1 MSFRP
6 FSEPGDGAIYERFA
20 DDARYSIHITDPKTG
35 VTRVRYDFAFSP
47 VDANY
52 KNRNTIL
59 SYGLGREVG
68 PIMTVGDARQNF
80 TQKYRVVRVVD
91 GKATVL
97 RQGMLVPPPNV
108 GNNVTPAYN
117 DANGKAVSG
126 ALTAGDLDIYTRST
140 IYSLKSGEAVW
151 AGPRDDSFFAD
162 IPGIFDLL
170 NVRILDNNGSLSDG
184 LGQDGNGV
192 DGFKGFNLLSIA
204 MQIPVS
210 DLEQMGI
217 PAPYDSV
224 FFGQQTGVGVYASVS
239 RARMTERNPDGTVRN
254 FGGWQQVSRLGNP
267 LFTEGLVAFADKDR
281 FNRTPASQDAQFAK
295 YARNPE
301 LATLINAVYGTKF
314 VTTGRTDLEKI
325 YIPEVLRVATTTDP
339 VRLAGQAGFSRL
351 GFIGGDTTNGV
362 SGGWPNGRR
371 LGDDVVDIA
380 LTAIASGPA
389 YSAIT
394 MVGDNVPSN
403 DLPITRCSRISRR
416 RIPGSTTARTPG
428 FDAALAPRGG
438 ALGVASR
445 PGPRGGSR
453 MTSGSSRRAS
463 RRSPRNAWRCGS
475 VSATVTTRALSA
487 RCMANRDF
495 VAIGPGGRQ
504 PVAGLTG
511 WILPVWRGSRPRA
524 NMWSPTGQ
532 SPELHRLGHGV
543 RRVPARNGARD
554 HCRRTS
560 QRGETCG
567 RCARRIRGRQRH
579 CCGAATRRPMQD
591 RR

>member
-1 MSFRP
+1 MKPRHPLHKGLILALTAIPMAWTSPASLASNHSDAPLIKQDPQANLTDVYAFIGTRYDNPSIKVLNVSMSFRP

-20 DDARYSIHITDPKTG
+20 SDARYSIHITDPKTG
-35 VTRVRYDFAFSP
+35 VTRLRYDFAFTP

-68 PIMTVGDARQNF
+68 PIMAVGDARQNF
-80 TQKYRVVRVVD
+80 TQKFRVVRVVD
-91 GKATVL
+91 GQATVL

-126 ALTAGDLDIYTRST
+126 ALTAGDLDTYTRST

-162 IPGIFDLL
+162 IPGTFDLL

-210 DLEQMGI
+210 DLEAMGI
-217 PAPYDSV
+217 PTRYDSV

-239 RARMTERNPDGTVRN
+239 RARMTQRNPDGTVRN

-267 LFTEGLVAFADKDR
+267 LFTEGLVAFVDKDR

-389 YSAIT
+389 YSTIT
-394 MVGDNVPSN
+394 VVGDNVPAN
-403 DLPITRCSRISRR
+403 DLPYHQVF
-416 RIPGSTTARTPG
+416 PYLATPHS
-428 FDAALAPRGG
+428 
-438 ALGVASR
+438 GVNNSKD
-445 PGPRGGSR
+445 
-453 MTSGSSRRAS
+453 SG
-463 RRSPRNAWRCGS
+463 
-475 VSATVTTRALSA
+475 L
-487 RCMANRDF
+487 
-495 VAIGPGGRQ
+495 
-504 PVAGLTG
+504 
-511 WILPVWRGSRPRA
+511 
-524 NMWSPTGQ
+524 
-532 SPELHRLGHGV
+532 
-543 RRVPARNGARD
+543 
-554 HCRRTS
+554 
-560 QRGETCG
+560 
-567 RCARRIRGRQRH
+567 
-579 CCGAATRRPMQD
+579 
-591 RR
+591 

>member
-1 MSFRP
+1 MKPRHPLRKGLILALTAIPMAWTSPASLASNHSDAPLIKQDPQANLTDVYAFIGTRYDNPSIKVLNVSMSFRP

-20 DDARYSIHITDPKTG
+20 SDARYSIHITDPKTG
-35 VTRVRYDFAFSP
+35 VTRLRYDFAFSP

-68 PIMTVGDARQNF
+68 PIMAVGDARQNF

-91 GKATVL
+91 GQATVL

-162 IPGIFDLL
+162 IPGTFDLL

-210 DLEQMGI
+210 DLEAMGI
-217 PAPYDSV
+217 PTRYDSV

-239 RARMTERNPDGTVRN
+239 RARMTQRNPDGTVRN

-389 YSAIT
+389 YSTIT
-394 MVGDNVPSN
+394 VVGDNVPAN
-403 DLPITRCSRISRR
+403 DLPYHQVF
-416 RIPGSTTARTPG
+416 PYLATPHS
-428 FDAALAPRGG
+428 
-438 ALGVASR
+438 GVNNSKD
-445 PGPRGGSR
+445 
-453 MTSGSSRRAS
+453 SG
-463 RRSPRNAWRCGS
+463 
-475 VSATVTTRALSA
+475 L
-487 RCMANRDF
+487 
-495 VAIGPGGRQ
+495 
-504 PVAGLTG
+504 
-511 WILPVWRGSRPRA
+511 
-524 NMWSPTGQ
+524 
-532 SPELHRLGHGV
+532 
-543 RRVPARNGARD
+543 
-554 HCRRTS
+554 
-560 QRGETCG
+560 
-567 RCARRIRGRQRH
+567 
-579 CCGAATRRPMQD
+579 
-591 RR
+591 